1 MLSSAVSFVHRV
13 SRKSNTV
20 RSTVR
25 SPVDL
30 TTIRTLSLINTSSS
44 SFEYIIQSDM
54 IYVDKTKHIYDVLLA
69 KKQKFHFIVRPRRFG
84 KSLTCSTLSW
94 MFKGERG
101 KKVFKGM
108 EILKLNWNFEEEQS
122 PVLHLDMST
131 ISNASKRITIEQFK
145 IDLRNYLMMTLKHIG
160 KELLLSRSSSQK
172 ILENLSKNPLSA
184 FNIYDIESI
193 HNTTSNSA
201 LFREILSLLHEA
213 YQKKVVIIIDEYD
226 KPILEH
232 IGHDD
237 IQMEIQQELSSV
249 YSVLKSREEDIRLV
263 FITGMYKFSQ
273 TSMFSSLNN
282 LFDHTFS
289 LEAGCLFGYTES
301 EILSYYPH
309 QLEALKISMGLDSI
323 KDVIKR
329 LKDEFNGYSFG
340 YNSMT
345 RKISVRVFNPYST
358 NLTLDTLQ
366 FKDFWGLSGSASLL
380 VDKLYADGMCN
391 KAGLGLAIN
400 KSLSTHASEL
410 ESSTTSNEMNTTTL
424 MYYGGYSTIESIDED
439 NNLMLVIPN
448 ASTRMT
454 LYNGTLRKLFTGN
467 NDWNAEIIN
476 NMKAL
481 CLFLESDD
489 LTSKVAAKRLVD
501 ISVKLFKHFPYDK
514 VRYEESMRSL
524 FDLSFKLR
532 FKCAFENHESKGR
545 SDAVIEMDHRI
556 VVVEYK
562 LNGSSQLAFN
572 QIREKKYYRK
582 YISENKPVICMG
594 IGNAKKLWSF
604 TIGIAQGD
612 ELLQTSTYDEKE

>member
-1 MLSSAVSFVHRV
+1 MLSSAVYSVHRV
-13 SRKSNTV
+13 SSKANIL
-20 RSTVR
+20 RSMMR
-25 SPVDL
+25 SAVDL
-30 TTIRTLSLINTSSS
+30 TTIRALSLINTISS
-44 SFEYIIQSDM
+44 SFEKVIQLNK

-69 KKQKFHFIVRPRRFG
+69 KKETYHFIVRPRRFG

-94 MFKGERG
+94 MFRGEKR
-101 KKVFKGM
+101 KKLFKGM
-108 EILKLNWNFEEEQS
+108 EILKLNWNFKEEES

-131 ISNASKRITIEQFK
+131 IKIPFSKSSKIEEFRARLRGYLLKKLTKIEEDLLKNTPSTFNAEDFSIRFKRIHK
-145 IDLRNYLMMTLKHIG
+145 SRYNA
-160 KELLLSRSSSQK
+160 ELFQL
-172 ILENLSKNPLSA
+172 
-184 FNIYDIESI
+184 
-193 HNTTSNSA
+193 
-201 LFREILSLLHEA
+201 ILSLLHEA
-213 YQKKVVIIIDEYD
+213 YQKKVVVIIDEYD

-237 IQMEIQQELSSV
+237 IQMEIQEELASV
-249 YSVLKSREEDIRLV
+249 YSGLQSNEEDIRLV

-289 LEAGCLFGYTES
+289 LEAGSLFGYTES

-329 LKDEFNGYSFG
+329 LKDEYNGYSFG
-340 YNSMT
+340 YNSTT
-345 RKISVRVFNPYST
+345 RKISVQVFNPYST

-380 VDKLYADGMCN
+380 VDKLYADGICN

-410 ESSTTSNEMNTTTL
+410 ESSTTSNDMNTTTL
-424 MYYGGYSTIESIDED
+424 MYYGGYSTIESVDED

-448 ASTRMT
+448 SSTRMT
-454 LYNGTLRKLFTGN
+454 LYNGTLRKLFAGN

-481 CLFLESDD
+481 CLYLESDD

-501 ISVKLFKHFPYDK
+501 ISIKLFKHFPNDK

-524 FDLSFKLR
+524 FDLSFKLK

-562 LNGSSQLAFN
+562 LNGSSQLAFD